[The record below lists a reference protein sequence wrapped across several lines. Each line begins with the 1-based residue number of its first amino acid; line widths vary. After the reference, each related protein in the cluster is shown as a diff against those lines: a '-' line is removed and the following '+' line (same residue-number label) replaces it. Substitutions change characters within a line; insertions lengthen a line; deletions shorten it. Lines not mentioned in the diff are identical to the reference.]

1 MKILENNW
9 VKLILFLLLFSTMM
23 VAYKIGRNDGNPND
37 KNISVDLSK

>member
-23 VAYKIGRNDGNPND
+23 VAYKIGRNDGNRD
-37 KNISVDLSK
+37 GKNVSIDLSK